1 MAFGVV
7 LNAQVGGPAKS
18 QLVHEVDAL
27 GGEIG
32 KMADR
37 CYLQKRVLN
46 ASKVGVRGEINRIF
60 VGVAGSGNARHE
72 WHVLTR
78 GVALIGGC
86 CTQGP
91 AVWALRAQT
100 DKLEYA
106 KEMRTVLENTP
117 NLSIRE
123 VRRHTT
129 PSQLGSGCKGSAHS
143 WRRFGAPSVCTTAH
157 TADTV
162 APCCRINNCPSL
174 SPGMRRQW

>member
-1 MAFGVV
+1 MPRSAAPPSPSWCTRWTRSVERLGRWPTGAISRSACSMPQRSVCEE
-7 LNAQVGGPAKS
+7 KS
-18 QLVHEVDAL
+18 TGSLSAL
-27 GGEIG
+27 
-32 KMADR
+32 
-37 CYLQKRVLN
+37 L
-46 ASKVGVRGEINRIF
+46 
-60 VGVAGSGNARHE
+60 ARAMLAMNGM
-72 WHVLTR
+72 HVLTR